1 MDWGAALTGRQV
13 PWGFDEAV
21 REGAGLVSN
30 QATARETEHGT
41 KQGLC
46 DNPSQ
51 GAAAT
56 PMVAPPHNSEVIT
69 TMRIRSSIIAAL
81 AALALVTSACGSS
94 SSAGGDLL
102 ARIQE
107 NGVIRISTDPN
118 YPPYSSL
125 EDGEYVGFDI
135 AVAQL
140 IANALEVEIEWQTP
154 SWDALTAG
162 NWGDRWD
169 MSVGS
174 MAQTSERSKVIDFS
188 VPYYYAYA
196 YIAVPASSTATSLA
210 DLAGKT
216 GCVGSATLYES
227 WLKGELANDKFVIV
241 SSAPPADVI
250 VESQETDNL
259 CIEALQA
266 GRSWDFFV
274 QSDAFI
280 DNAITE
286 TGTVDEATGEVTNPL
301 IKYLDNTAV
310 TAERISVAFD
320 KSGLNNQSL
329 LKRVNEILTK
339 AHESGVL
346 TALSEEYLSKDYTK
360 AP

>member
-1 MDWGAALTGRQV
+1 
-13 PWGFDEAV
+13 
-21 REGAGLVSN
+21 
-30 QATARETEHGT
+30 
-41 KQGLC
+41 
-46 DNPSQ
+46 
-51 GAAAT
+51 
-56 PMVAPPHNSEVIT
+56 
-69 TMRIRSSIIAAL
+69 MRIRSSFIAAL

-94 SSAGGDLL
+94 TSSDGDLL

-107 NGVIRISTDPN
+107 NGVIRIATDPN

-154 SWDALTAG
+154 TWDALTAG
-162 NWGDRWD
+162 NWSDRWD
-169 MSVGS
+169 VSVGS
-174 MAQTSERSKVIDFS
+174 MAQTSDRSKVIDFS

-196 YIAVPASSTATSLA
+196 YIAVPADSTAMSLA

-227 WLKGELANDKFVIV
+227 WLKGDLAEDKFVIV
-241 SSAPPADVI
+241 SSAPPADVT
-250 VESQETDNL
+250 VQSQETDNL
-259 CIEALQA
+259 CVEALQA

-301 IKYLDNTAV
+301 IKYLDNSAV
-310 TAERISVAFD
+310 TAERIAVALD
-320 KSGLNNQSL
+320 KSGLKTTAL
-329 LKRVNEILTK
+329 LERINEILTK
-339 AHESGVL
+339 AHEAGIL
-346 TALSEEYLSKDYTK
+346 TALSEEWLAKDYTK

>member
-1 MDWGAALTGRQV
+1 
-13 PWGFDEAV
+13 
-21 REGAGLVSN
+21 
-30 QATARETEHGT
+30 
-41 KQGLC
+41 
-46 DNPSQ
+46 
-51 GAAAT
+51 
-56 PMVAPPHNSEVIT
+56 
-69 TMRIRSSIIAAL
+69 MRIRSSFIAAL

-94 SSAGGDLL
+94 TSSDGDLL

-107 NGVIRISTDPN
+107 NGVIRIATDPN

-135 AVAQL
+135 ADAQL
-140 IANALEVEIEWQTP
+140 IANALEDEIEWQTP
-154 SWDALTAG
+154 TWDALTAG
-162 NWGDRWD
+162 NWSDRWD
-169 MSVGS
+169 VSVGS
-174 MAQTSERSKVIDFS
+174 MAQTSDRSKVIDFS

-196 YIAVPASSTATSLA
+196 YIAVPADSTAMSLA

-227 WLKGELANDKFVIV
+227 WLKGDLAEDKFVIV
-241 SSAPPADVI
+241 SSAPPADVT
-250 VESQETDNL
+250 VQSQETDNL

-301 IKYLDNTAV
+301 IKYLDNSAV
-310 TAERISVAFD
+310 TAERISVALD
-320 KSGLNNQSL
+320 KSGLKTTAL
-329 LKRVNEILTK
+329 LERINEILTK
-339 AHESGVL
+339 AHENGILS
-346 TALSEEYLSKDYTK
+346 ALSEEWLTKDYTK

>member
-1 MDWGAALTGRQV
+1 
-13 PWGFDEAV
+13 
-21 REGAGLVSN
+21 
-30 QATARETEHGT
+30 
-41 KQGLC
+41 
-46 DNPSQ
+46 
-51 GAAAT
+51 
-56 PMVAPPHNSEVIT
+56 
-69 TMRIRSSIIAAL
+69 MRIRSSFIAAL

-94 SSAGGDLL
+94 TSSDGDLL

-107 NGVIRISTDPN
+107 NGVIRIATDPN

-154 SWDALTAG
+154 TWDALTAG
-162 NWGDRWD
+162 NWSDRWD
-169 MSVGS
+169 VSVGS
-174 MAQTSERSKVIDFS
+174 MAQTSDRSKVIDFS

-196 YIAVPASSTATSLA
+196 SIAVPADSTAMSLA

-227 WLKGELANDKFVIV
+227 WLKGDLAEDKFVIV
-241 SSAPPADVI
+241 SSAPPADVT
-250 VESQETDNL
+250 VQSQETDNL

-301 IKYLDNTAV
+301 IKYLDNSAV
-310 TAERISVAFD
+310 TAERISVALD
-320 KSGLNNQSL
+320 KSGLKTTAL
-329 LKRVNEILTK
+329 LERINEILTK
-339 AHESGVL
+339 AHENGIL
-346 TALSEEYLSKDYTK
+346 TALSEEWLTKDYTK

>member
-1 MDWGAALTGRQV
+1 
-13 PWGFDEAV
+13 
-21 REGAGLVSN
+21 
-30 QATARETEHGT
+30 
-41 KQGLC
+41 
-46 DNPSQ
+46 
-51 GAAAT
+51 
-56 PMVAPPHNSEVIT
+56 
-69 TMRIRSSIIAAL
+69 MRIRSSFIAAL

-94 SSAGGDLL
+94 TSSDGDLL

-107 NGVIRISTDPN
+107 NGVIRIATDPN

-154 SWDALTAG
+154 TWDALTAG
-162 NWGDRWD
+162 NWSDRWD
-169 MSVGS
+169 VSVGS
-174 MAQTSERSKVIDFS
+174 MAQTSDRSKVIDFS

-196 YIAVPASSTATSLA
+196 YIAVPADSTAMSLA

-227 WLKGELANDKFVIV
+227 WLKGDLAEDKFVIV
-241 SSAPPADVI
+241 SSAPPADVT
-250 VESQETDNL
+250 VQSQETDNL

-301 IKYLDNTAV
+301 IKYLDNSAV
-310 TAERISVAFD
+310 TAERISVALD
-320 KSGLNNQSL
+320 KSGLKTTAL
-329 LKRVNEILTK
+329 LERINEILTK
-339 AHESGVL
+339 AHENGIL
-346 TALSEEYLSKDYTK
+346 TTLSEEWLTKDYTK

>member
-1 MDWGAALTGRQV
+1 
-13 PWGFDEAV
+13 
-21 REGAGLVSN
+21 
-30 QATARETEHGT
+30 
-41 KQGLC
+41 
-46 DNPSQ
+46 
-51 GAAAT
+51 
-56 PMVAPPHNSEVIT
+56 
-69 TMRIRSSIIAAL
+69 MRIRSSFIAAL

-94 SSAGGDLL
+94 TSSDGDLL

-107 NGVIRISTDPN
+107 NGVIRIATDPN

-154 SWDALTAG
+154 TWDALTAG
-162 NWGDRWD
+162 NWSDRWD
-169 MSVGS
+169 VSVGS
-174 MAQTSERSKVIDFS
+174 MAQTSDRSKVIDFS

-196 YIAVPASSTATSLA
+196 YIAVPADSTAMSLA

-227 WLKGELANDKFVIV
+227 WLKGDLAEDKFVIV
-241 SSAPPADVI
+241 SSAPPADVT
-250 VESQETDNL
+250 VQSQETDNL

-301 IKYLDNTAV
+301 IKYLDNSAV
-310 TAERISVAFD
+310 TAERISVALD
-320 KSGLNNQSL
+320 KSGLKTTAL
-329 LKRVNEILTK
+329 LERINEILTK
-339 AHESGVL
+339 AHENGIL
-346 TALSEEYLSKDYTK
+346 TALSEDWLAKDYTK

>member
-1 MDWGAALTGRQV
+1 
-13 PWGFDEAV
+13 
-21 REGAGLVSN
+21 
-30 QATARETEHGT
+30 
-41 KQGLC
+41 
-46 DNPSQ
+46 
-51 GAAAT
+51 
-56 PMVAPPHNSEVIT
+56 
-69 TMRIRSSIIAAL
+69 MRIRSSFIAAL

-94 SSAGGDLL
+94 TSSDGDLL

-107 NGVIRISTDPN
+107 NGVIRIATDPN

-135 AVAQL
+135 ADAQL
-140 IANALEVEIEWQTP
+140 IANALEDEIEWQTP
-154 SWDALTAG
+154 TWDALTAG
-162 NWGDRWD
+162 NWSDRWD
-169 MSVGS
+169 VSVGS
-174 MAQTSERSKVIDFS
+174 MAQTSDRSKVIDFS

-196 YIAVPASSTATSLA
+196 YIAVPADSTAMSLA

-227 WLKGELANDKFVIV
+227 WLKGDLAEDKFVIV
-241 SSAPPADVI
+241 SSAPPADVT
-250 VESQETDNL
+250 VQSQETDNL

-301 IKYLDNTAV
+301 IKYLDNSAV
-310 TAERISVAFD
+310 TAERISVALD
-320 KSGLNNQSL
+320 KSGLKTTAL
-329 LKRVNEILTK
+329 LERINEILTK
-339 AHESGVL
+339 AHENGIL
-346 TALSEEYLSKDYTK
+346 TALSEEWLAKDYTK

>member
-1 MDWGAALTGRQV
+1 
-13 PWGFDEAV
+13 
-21 REGAGLVSN
+21 
-30 QATARETEHGT
+30 
-41 KQGLC
+41 
-46 DNPSQ
+46 
-51 GAAAT
+51 
-56 PMVAPPHNSEVIT
+56 
-69 TMRIRSSIIAAL
+69 MRIRSSFIAAL

-94 SSAGGDLL
+94 TSSDGDLL

-107 NGVIRISTDPN
+107 NGVIRIATDPN

-154 SWDALTAG
+154 TWDALTAG
-162 NWGDRWD
+162 NWSDRWD
-169 MSVGS
+169 VSVGS
-174 MAQTSERSKVIDFS
+174 MAQTSDRSKVIDFS

-196 YIAVPASSTATSLA
+196 YIAVPADSTAMSLA

-227 WLKGELANDKFVIV
+227 WLKGDLAEDKFVIV
-241 SSAPPADVI
+241 SSAPPADVT
-250 VESQETDNL
+250 VQSQETDNL

-280 DNAITE
+280 DSAITK

-301 IKYLDNTAV
+301 IKYLDNSAV
-310 TAERISVAFD
+310 TAERISVALD
-320 KSGLNNQSL
+320 KSGLKTTAL
-329 LKRVNEILTK
+329 LERINEILTK
-339 AHESGVL
+339 AHENGIL
-346 TALSEEYLSKDYTK
+346 TALSEEWLAKDYTK